1 MKRVSILVMAA
12 FLAVLGSNLMAAAA
26 EKNPFEKDVKEIKA
40 LKKQL
45 DDLKEKENQEKAIE
59 KLNKK
64 YESAQ
69 ASLTKKVEK
78 INGGLQKT
86 LDKMD
91 KKITAIKD
99 KGGDVTKVEEEYKKI
114 QDKIEQIRKWSS
126 IEEDGGSKD
135 SDKEDKKDEKKAD
148 KADKADKEDEK
159 SDDKEDEEKTDKKS
173 KKSKK

>member
-12 FLAVLGSNLMAAAA
+12 VLAVLGSNLMAAA

-45 DDLKEKENQEKAIE
+45 DDLQGKENQDKAIE

-86 LDKMD
+86 LDKID

-126 IEEDGGSKD
+126 IEEEGGSKD
-135 SDKEDKKDEKKAD
+135 SDKDDKKDDKKAD
-148 KADKADKEDEK
+148 KEADKDDEK

>member
-12 FLAVLGSNLMAAAA
+12 FLAVLGSNLMAAA

-45 DDLKEKENQEKAIE
+45 DDLQGKENQDKAIE

-86 LDKMD
+86 LDKID

-126 IEEDGGSKD
+126 IEEEGGSKD
-135 SDKEDKKDEKKAD
+135 SDKDDKKDDKKAD
-148 KADKADKEDEK
+148 KEADKDDEK